1 MKHARLLAGCLAIA
15 ATFSNSAWSQDIT
28 TTQANLQSLPSWF
41 TVEAEIEAV
50 NQATISAQTS
60 GRVQSI
66 EVDVNDYVQTGDLII
81 QLRNKQQKAAVAQ
94 ATAGLNQAQAL
105 SDDAQSQLKR
115 ATPLFE
121 QGSVSKGQF
130 DTIKANA
137 ASAAAQVKASQAL
150 LAQAQEQF
158 SYTQIRAPYAG
169 IVKSRLVEVGES
181 VNPGTPLMTGLSLN
195 KLRAVAHL
203 PQRFIAKVNPET
215 QLQVIHQDKILPST
229 KITVFPFADSNS
241 HSFKIRADID
251 AQDAGLFPGMWV
263 KLNIPSDEQ
272 TSIHIPESAIVY
284 KGEASYVYIKNQ
296 HQFSLRQV
304 RLGAKQLAHNKQN
317 KPATIEVLAGIQDGD
332 EIATNPAQVL
342 AAQEI

>member
-1 MKHARLLAGCLAIA
+1 MKHAHLLAGYLAIA
-15 ATFSNSAWSQDIT
+15 ATFSPSSWSQDIMA
-28 TTQANLQSLPSWF
+28 TQVSQQSYPSWF
-41 TVEAEIEAV
+41 TVEAQIEAV

-81 QLRNKQQKAAVAQ
+81 QLRNKQKKAAVAQ

-130 DTIKANA
+130 DTSKANA

-203 PQRFIAKVNPET
+203 PQRFIT
-215 QLQVIHQDKILPST
+215 QVSPQTKLQITHQEKTLPST
-229 KITVFPFADSNS
+229 KVTVFPFADSNS

-263 KLNIPSDEQ
+263 KLNIPNGEHSA
-272 TSIHIPESAIVY
+272 IRIPESAIVY
-284 KGEASYVYIKNQ
+284 KGEASFVYLKKQN
-296 HQFSLRQV
+296 QFSLRQV
-304 RLGAKQLAHNKQN
+304 RLGEKQLASSKENKL
-317 KPATIEVLAGIQDGD
+317 ATVEVLAGINNGD
-332 EIATNPAQVL
+332 EVATNPAQVL

>member
-1 MKHARLLAGCLAIA
+1 MKHARLLAGYLAIA
-15 ATFSNSAWSQDIT
+15 AAFSSNTWSQDIT
-28 TTQANLQSLPSWF
+28 TTQVSLQSYPSWF

-203 PQRFIAKVNPET
+203 PQRFITQVSPQT
-215 QLQVIHQDKILPST
+215 QLKVTHQEKTLAST
-229 KITVFPFADSNS
+229 KVTVFPFADSNS

-251 AQDAGLFPGMWV
+251 AQNTGLFPGMWV
-263 KLNIPSDEQ
+263 KLNIPSGEK
-272 TSIHIPESAIVY
+272 SAIRIPESAIVY
-284 KGEASYVYIKNQ
+284 KGETSYVYIKKQ
-296 HQFSLRQV
+296 GQFLLRQV
-304 RLGAKQLAHNKQN
+304 RLGEQQLANSKEN
-317 KPATIEVLAGIQDGD
+317 KPATIEVFAGIKDGD
-332 EIATNPAQVL
+332 EIAINPAQVL